1 MQTKAPLKGAFEW
14 YERKAYAQGVFVA
27 FLN

>member
-14 YERKAYAQGVFVA
+14 RTQKAYSQGVFVA

>member
-14 YERKAYAQGVFVA
+14 HVQKAYAQGVFVA

>member
-1 MQTKAPLKGAFEW
+1 MPTEAPLKGAFEW
-14 YERKAYAQGVFVA
+14 HIQKAYAQGVLVA